1 MAVMRLSYLFV
12 NGGDSSTIRS
22 MIPHDSSDSPG
33 DAHSGLPMARV
44 KGALW
49 PNARKAAAV
58 SHVSRLVQ
66 LALRVLVGA
75 RCVQL

>member
-1 MAVMRLSYLFV
+1 MAVMRLSCLFV

-22 MIPHDSSDSPG
+22 MISHDSSDNAG

-58 SHVSRLVQ
+58 SHAHKAGVARTT
-66 LALRVLVGA
+66 GA
-75 RCVQL
+75 G

>member
-1 MAVMRLSYLFV
+1 MAVMRLSCLFV

-22 MIPHDSSDSPG
+22 MISHDSSDSPG

-49 PNARKAAAV
+49 PNARKVNTRAAANDEY
-58 SHVSRLVQ
+58 
-66 LALRVLVGA
+66 LALRSA
-75 RCVQL
+75 PK